1 MERRNSRRLSIH
13 DLFVEE
19 KNGDYL
25 YTLKTENLS
34 EEGVFLIGKFVTKNQ
49 DYVSYLKFRLPN
61 QDYPLSISALMVRER
76 GIKQGQGVAYHF
88 VSMDE
93 PTRMSLK
100 RYLVEQEIA

>member
-1 MERRNSRRLSIH
+1 MERRNSGRLATD

-25 YTLKTENLS
+25 YTLKAENLS
-34 EEGVFLIGKFVTKNQ
+34 EEGVFLKGKFVTKNQ

-61 QDYPLSISALMVRER
+61 QDSPLSIPALMVHER
-76 GIKQGQGVAYHF
+76 GAKKGQGVAYHF

-100 RYLVEQEIA
+100 RYLVEKGIA